1 MSTDSFVLELFI
13 FYEFVDFI
21 YLWYKLYK
29 LILISG
35 TEDLF
40 SSSPGSRLN
49 QSYGQSPPAN
59 QNSTNILSQVD
70 YYLNGPTIRMK
81 CNDLTY
87 ILEHCPQRELA
98 AVYQKILDKVF
109 DVRNGGRG
117 FNVGYVLRSR
127 EPEDFRALH
136 NFLACNG
143 PMLRTSAKLL
153 SDPYLRFDF
162 PISLLSSFTQQQ
174 IETMTATQFIAS
186 KLSPHNASNL
196 LLNSF
201 EYYMFTFAT
210 YLVKPY
216 TIDNKIQ
223 TGDSLYTTLAEEYLA
238 YFLPCDGTTPPL
250 LPSTVSFNS
259 SPPAPSSP
267 IDRNSA
273 VSSASS
279 PQTPGRKSLLRSS
292 CSSFLSSPS
301 SSKPA
306 PQVYSSPDLA
316 NQHQLNGN
324 GQQVY
329 RSESMIYTFF
339 ELWLSPFCQATKC
352 RTDSPLSQ
360 KSVDILIPVSDTLR
374 IIRMLIKHMHYFVN
388 SGGPLD
394 VSHLCQLKRT
404 ILLNVKG
411 RVYSL
416 FKFIFLHWPH
426 DMSFRLVLET
436 WLSYIQPWRYTDI
449 ATNNRYKWNGNKG
462 VSFSGF

>member
-1 MSTDSFVLELFI
+1 MFTGAD
-13 FYEFVDFI
+13 
-21 YLWYKLYK
+21 
-29 LILISG
+29 
-35 TEDLF
+35 DLF
-40 SSSPGSRLN
+40 SSPGSRSN
-49 QSYGQSPPAN
+49 VSYGPSGAV
-59 QNSTNILSQVD
+59 NSSSANILSQVD
-70 YYLNGPTIRMK
+70 YYLNGPTIKMK

-87 ILEHCPQRELA
+87 ILDNCPQRELA

-117 FNVGYVLRSR
+117 FNVGYVWRSR

-136 NFLACNG
+136 NFLGCTG

-162 PISLLSSFTQQQ
+162 PISLLSSFTQHQ

-186 KLSPHNASNL
+186 KLSPHNAGNL

-216 TIDNKIQ
+216 TVDNKIQ

-238 YFLPCDGTTPPL
+238 FFLPCDGTTPPL
-250 LPSTVSFNS
+250 LPSSVNINS
-259 SPPAPSSP
+259 SSPTATSP
-267 IDRNSA
+267 ILERNTANSTI
-273 VSSASS
+273 STPS
-279 PQTPGRKSLLRSS
+279 TPGRKSLLRNAG
-292 CSSFLSSPS
+292 SSFLSSPS
-301 SSKPA
+301 SNKTSN
-306 PQVYSSPDLA
+306 QTYTSPDPSS
-316 NQHQLNGN
+316 QHQLAS

-339 ELWLSPFCQATKC
+339 ELWLSPFCQATKS
-352 RTDSPLSQ
+352 RNDSPLSQ
-360 KSVDILIPVSDTLR
+360 KSSDILIPVSDTLR

-404 ILLNVKG
+404 ILPNVKG

-436 WLSYIQPWRYTDI
+436 WLSYIQPWRYTDS
-449 ATNNRYKWNGNKG
+449 AANNRNLFKTKI
-462 VSFSGF
+462 SFSLYSTYNNWDGYIIK